1 MKTILGLDLGTNS
14 IGWAKVCVDD
24 NGNYTREIKLG
35 SRIIPM
41 SQDTL
46 SNFDKGVTESPTAA
60 RTGFRG
66 IRRMRER
73 ALQRR
78 ERLHR
83 VLHVMGFLPPH
94 YENAIGWNR
103 EEATT
108 YGKFL
113 NNGEPKLAWER
124 QEDGS
129 MRFLFMDSFYE
140 MMADFAKY
148 QPGMV
153 ADGRKIPLDWTLYY
167 LRKKALTQAIRKEEL
182 AWILL
187 NFNQKRGYYQLRG
200 EEEEENPTK
209 REEYYELIPQRYR
222 FSSKSQQSARNNTQ
236 RESCYRY
243 HKGTDFQANHNQ
255 VLLVCLKW
263 MLL

>member
-1 MKTILGLDLGTNS
+1 MRTILGLDLGTNS

-66 IRRMRER
+66 IRRIRER

-113 NNGEPKLAWER
+113 DIMGNL
-124 QEDGS
+124 S
-129 MRFLFMDSFYE
+129 
-140 MMADFAKY
+140 
-148 QPGMV
+148 
-153 ADGRKIPLDWTLYY
+153 
-167 LRKKALTQAIRKEEL
+167 
-182 AWILL
+182 
-187 NFNQKRGYYQLRG
+187 
-200 EEEEENPTK
+200 
-209 REEYYELIPQRYR
+209 
-222 FSSKSQQSARNNTQ
+222 
-236 RESCYRY
+236 
-243 HKGTDFQANHNQ
+243 
-255 VLLVCLKW
+255 
-263 MLL
+263 